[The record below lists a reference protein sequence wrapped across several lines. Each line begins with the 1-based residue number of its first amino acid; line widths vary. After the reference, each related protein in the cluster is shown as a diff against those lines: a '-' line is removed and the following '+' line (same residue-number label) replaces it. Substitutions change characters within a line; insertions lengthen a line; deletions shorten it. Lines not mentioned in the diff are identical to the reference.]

1 MTTPLRIV
9 SPFEEAGVS
18 QLSDEELVKLCQDE
32 LPHDL
37 EAYKELVKRYE
48 GLVYNLCMKF

>member
-1 MTTPLRIV
+1 VTTPLRIV